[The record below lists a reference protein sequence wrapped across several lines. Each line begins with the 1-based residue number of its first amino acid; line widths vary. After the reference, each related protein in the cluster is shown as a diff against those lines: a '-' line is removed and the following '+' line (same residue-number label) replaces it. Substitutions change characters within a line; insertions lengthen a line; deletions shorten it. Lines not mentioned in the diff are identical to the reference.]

1 MATERKSK
9 EEKLSSAD
17 FEKEYRL
24 PTESKRQWELRK
36 HFLDTYWGKYDEDRL
51 LSLART

>member
-1 MATERKSK
+1 MATERKMNESTV
-9 EEKLSSAD
+9 D

-36 HFLDTYWGKYDEDRL
+36 RFLEQYWGKYDQDRL
-51 LSLART
+51 LSLARS